1 MTNRSVNCAS
11 IDSQPRHLLSKQL
24 FLWLWVL
31 LNALLAAL
39 GGGTL
44 AFGILELSPLLIAL
58 VALGFAL
65 AVGALWTWA
74 LRSPAWT
81 RALGALTL
89 IFLLALGWI
98 SLAQLCGAGQVLA
111 KTDNRME
118 NFAQLCAVLQAH
130 YPYFEQKNVDWD
142 ETCGRYQP
150 LVQAAQTN
158 ADYHALV
165 ANLLAELGDA
175 HTGLTRPYPGEERLY
190 FGTGL
195 SLDDGIVVDQIGNIA
210 RAAGVVRGAQILA
223 VNGLPAEQALQAL
236 PPALRVGGNDRQ
248 RRVQAAFH
256 ILSTAEDALELTYQ
270 NPDGPI
276 ETVLLRRPENLP
288 TPSSAQ
294 NAPSGPLITAETL
307 PDGWGL
313 IRIPTF
319 SSSSGHDLTA
329 EFDLALEGVRA
340 APGLILDL
348 RGNGGGDSRLAEQ
361 IAGRFFDKRFCY
373 GEDRFRQR
381 LPLRGWRLRYEY
393 CVNPRGETVRV
404 PLVLLMDGRSMSSAE
419 QFIAIFRESG
429 RALTIGRTSG
439 GSCGNPLTFP
449 LTGGG
454 QIRFS
459 TGAFY
464 TRSGLLVEGNGIQ
477 PDIPISYTV
486 ADFQQSRDP
495 DLLAAQAGLARLIA
509 RR

>member
-1 MTNRSVNCAS
+1 MQTKNV
-11 IDSQPRHLLSKQL
+11 
-24 FLWLWVL
+24 LWVFF
-31 LNALLAAL
+31 NAALAAL

-44 AFGILELSPLLIAL
+44 AFGVLELSPLLIVL

-89 IFLLALGWI
+89 IFLFALGWL
-98 SLAQLCGAGQVLA
+98 SLAQLRGAGQVLA

-142 ETCGRYQP
+142 ETCRRYQP
-150 LVQAAQTN
+150 LVQAAQTD

-165 ANLLAELGDA
+165 ATLLAELGDA
-175 HTGLTRPYPGEERLY
+175 HTGLMRPYPGEERLY
-190 FGTGL
+190 FGAGL
-195 SLDDGIVVDQIGNIA
+195 SLDDGIVVDQIGDTA

-223 VNGLPAEQALQAL
+223 VNGLPAEQALRAL
-236 PPALRVGGNDRQ
+236 PPALRVGANDRQ
-248 RRVQAAFH
+248 RRARAAFH

-270 NPDGPI
+270 NPGGPM
-276 ETVLLRRPENLP
+276 ETVLLRRPENLSA
-288 TPSSAQ
+288 PSSA
-294 NAPSGPLITAETL
+294 NAPLGPLITAETL
-307 PDGWGL
+307 PGGWGF

-319 SSSSGHDLTA
+319 APRGGHDLTA
-329 EFDLALEGVRA
+329 EFGFALEGVRA

-404 PLVLLMDGRSMSSAE
+404 PLVLLMDGRNMSSAE

-439 GSCGNPLTFP
+439 GSSGNPLTFP

-477 PDIPISYTV
+477 PQIRIPYTV
-486 ADFQQSRDP
+486 ADVQQSRDP
-495 DLLAAQAGLARLIA
+495 DLLAAQAELARLTA